1 MTGTDA
7 NAEFLEAF
15 GISSEATQDNQSNSG
30 VNANPDAQDSD
41 AASAASTDV
50 NDTDNQTQDP
60 ATQTDSSDN
69 QTDTQPTEQQN
80 ANARANQ
87 AFAQMRTE
95 NASLKRLI
103 GDIAEVLGIDA
114 NTPQDQMNA
123 AVQNAVIQAQAKK
136 QGIDPAVLQRLT
148 QLEQYKEQNERQSFT
163 NKALMGFQN
172 VKNQFNLTDAEL
184 DAFADQ
190 LVKDGVNPFVKD
202 VNILAEYKLRN
213 FDSLIAAA
221 EKRGAAQEATR
232 QQNVAAHSTSPS
244 KNTGAGSDNEPDKVN
259 TTSGLTKWF
268 DDNTK

>member
-41 AASAASTDV
+41 ATSTDV
-50 NDTDNQTQDP
+50 NDTDNQAQDS

-69 QTDTQPTEQQN
+69 QTDTQPTEQQS

-123 AVQNAVIQAQAKK
+123 AVQNAVLQAQAKK

-172 VKNQFNLTDAEL
+172 VKNQFNLSDKEL
-184 DAFADQ
+184 DAFAD
-190 LVKDGVNPFVKD
+190 LLIKDGVNPFVSD
-202 VNILAEYKLRN
+202 VNLVSEYKLRN

-244 KNTGAGSDNEPDKVN
+244 KNTGASSDNEPDKVN